1 MGQYYK
7 TVFLE
12 SDKKTP
18 IAYACAHSVNNGVKL
33 MEHSYIDNSLLN
45 AVLNYMWKN
54 KDAQTFHLV
63 WAGDYADPEEGTED
77 NIYALIYALSEG
89 VAEIPYETEK
99 PPVRFIVN
107 VDKKQFVDLWGV
119 PDYTR
124 WAAHPLALLTA
135 EGNGRGG
142 GDYNG
147 TSMNLVGTWARDTL
161 TVMGT
166 DLNAIREL
174 QDAGYTEL
182 KPDFVE
188 EYELIHAFEK
198 SCKALTKALANDEA
212 ILCDSAADTTRELL
226 KELKAA
232 LPKKKYPRKK

>member
-7 TVFLE
+7 TVFLG

-18 IAYACAHSVNNGVKL
+18 IVYACAHSVNNGIKL
-33 MEHSYIDNSLLN
+33 MEHSYINNSLMN
-45 AVLNYMWKN
+45 AVLNYMFKN
-54 KDAQTFHLV
+54 RDATTFHLV
-63 WAGDYADPEEGTED
+63 WAGDYADPEEGTEND
-77 NIYALIYALSEG
+77 RTLYEMCGELQ
-89 VAEIPYETEK
+89 EIPYETEHT
-99 PPVRFIVN
+99 PVRFIVN

-166 DLNAIREL
+166 DLNAVREL

-188 EYELIHAFEK
+188 EYELIRAFEK
-198 SCKALTKALANDEA
+198 SCKALTKALANNE
-212 ILCDSAADTTRELL
+212 INLGDSAADATRELL
-226 KELKAA
+226 KEL
-232 LPKKKYPRKK
+232 

>member
-18 IAYACAHSVNNGVKL
+18 IAYACAHSVNNGIKL

-45 AVLNYMWKN
+45 AVLNYMYKN
-54 KDAQTFHLV
+54 KDVQTFHLV
-63 WAGDYADPEEGTED
+63 WAGDYADTEQETD
-77 NIYALIYALSEG
+77 RTLYDMCREQQ
-89 VAEIPYETEK
+89 EIPYDTER
-99 PPVRFIVN
+99 PEVRFIVN
-107 VDKKQFVDLWGV
+107 VDKKRFVDLWGV

-188 EYELIHAFEK
+188 EYELIRAFEK
-198 SCKALTKALANDEA
+198 SCKALTKALANDEV
-212 ILCDSAADTTRELL
+212 ILGDSAADATRELL

>member
-54 KDAQTFHLV
+54 KDVQTFHLV
-63 WAGDYADPEEGTED
+63 WAGDYADAEQENDRTLYDMCRE
-77 NIYALIYALSEG
+77 LQ
-89 VAEIPYETEK
+89 EIPYETEK

-119 PDYTR
+119 PDYTC

-135 EGNGRGG
+135 KGNGRGG

-166 DLNAIREL
+166 DLNAVREL

-188 EYELIHAFEK
+188 EYELIRAFEK
-198 SCKALTKALANDEA
+198 SCKALTKALANDEV
-212 ILCDSAADTTRELL
+212 ILCDSAADATRELL
-226 KELKAA
+226 KELQAA
-232 LPKKKYPRKK
+232 LPKKKYPKKK